1 MNLTARGVV
10 FLLVILGLAASLAP
24 GNFTSHNTLTAILD
38 GSQPPVPP
46 KLALLDGSQPPVPP
60 KITGAFAWA
69 MDGSQ
74 PPVPPK
80 MATVSVKLDG
90 SQPPVP
96 PKMTGTFARKLDG
109 SQPPV
114 PPKALVAAA

>member
-1 MNLTARGVV
+1 MIPTARAVV

-24 GNFTSHNTLTAILD
+24 GNLPSDNTLRSSLD

-46 KLALLDGSQPPVPP
+46 KLVL
-60 KITGAFAWA
+60 F
-69 MDGSQ
+69 DGSQ

-80 MATVSVKLDG
+80 MAPVGVRLNG

-96 PKMTGTFARKLDG
+96 PKAALAWMLDG

-114 PPKALVAAA
+114 PPKALAATA